1 MDGLKKIQAI
11 IVGVFAGITA
21 WLGNLAIPVYVLLA
35 CNVIDYITALIA
47 APKRGQEIDS
57 LKGFNGLKKKVL
69 MYLLV
74 AVGGLIDILVNYAA
88 SSVRPDFQQPFIVA
102 VVVALWLA
110 FNEMLSIIENISD
123 AGGPVP
129 PFLKKLVKSL
139 KKKTEEVAGSERE
152 QSGTIPQSDAELQ
165 QKDSGDQ

>member
-1 MDGLKKIQAI
+1 MKKIQAI
-11 IVGVFAGITA
+11 LIGVIAGINA

-35 CNVIDYITALIA
+35 CNIIDYITALIA

-57 LKGFNGLKKKVL
+57 LRGFSGLKKKVM

-74 AVGGLIDILVNYAA
+74 AVGVLVDILINYAVQR
-88 SSVRPDFQQPFIVA
+88 VRPDFQQPCIVGI
-102 VVVALWLA
+102 VVALWLA

-129 PFLKKLVKSL
+129 PFLKRIIKSL
-139 KKKTEEVAGSERE
+139 KKKTEEVAGDERE
-152 QSGTIPQSDAELQ
+152 QSGQLSKSDEKLQ
-165 QKDSGDQ
+165 QTDGTNQ

>member
-1 MDGLKKIQAI
+1 MESLKKIQAV
-11 IVGVFAGITA
+11 IVGIFAGLTG

-47 APKRGQEIDS
+47 APKRGEEIDS

-74 AVGGLIDILVNYAA
+74 AVGGLIDILINYAA
-88 SSVRPDFQQPFIVA
+88 QQVRPDFRQPYIVA
-102 VVVALWLA
+102 IVVALWLA

-129 PFLKKLVKSL
+129 PFLRKLIKNL
-139 KKKTEEVAGSERE
+139 KKKTEEVAGDERE
-152 QSGTIPQSDAELQ
+152 QSGGIQKSDEKLQ
-165 QKDSGDQ
+165 PTDSGDQ

>member
-1 MDGLKKIQAI
+1 MKKLQAVLI
-11 IVGVFAGITA
+11 GVFAGINA

-35 CNVIDYITALIA
+35 CNIIDYITALIA

-88 SSVRPDFQQPFIVA
+88 ASVRPDFRQPYIVA

-129 PFLKKLVKSL
+129 PFLKRIIKSL
-139 KKKTEEVAGSERE
+139 KKKTEEVAGDERE
-152 QSGTIPQSDAELQ
+152 QSGSVQESDEKLQ
-165 QKDSGDQ
+165 QKNIGDQ